1 VKQAL
6 AIDKNTGTTFWR
18 DAIDKEMKNVS
29 IAFEFIDD
37 DVVPIGFQQIDC
49 HMIFDIKTDL
59 TRKARLVAGGHQTDD
74 SDESCYSSVVLR
86 DSVRIAFTIAALN
99 DLDVMSADVQNAYLN
114 AKTKEKCYT
123 TCDLEFG
130 PKNQRQPVK
139 IVRALYGLRSSG
151 ARFRDHMADTL
162 CAGGFDPDVWM
173 RPNTKWCGFKY
184 REYVLCYVDDVLAIS
199 HEPQKIMG
207 YLNSVYTLK
216 AGSVGR
222 PTTYLGCE
230 VKQYNVHAASGSLD
244 CWALSSDTYVKREIA
259 EMERKL
265 ESTDQKLRKK
275 TSTPVS
281 PTYRPELD
289 VTPELEGE
297 KITYYQGLSGVL
309 RWMVEIGRVDTMM
322 PVTLLSRFLA
332 NPREGHL
339 EQV

>member
-37 DVVPIGFQQIDC
+37 DVVPIGFQQINC

-59 TRKARLVAGGHQTDD
+59 TRKAWLVAGGHQTDEP
-74 SDESCYSSVVLR
+74 DESCYSSVVSR

-123 TCDLEFG
+123 TCGLEFG
-130 PKNQRQPVK
+130 PENEGRPVK

-162 CAGGFDPDVWM
+162 CAGGFKSCLADPDVWM
-173 RPNTKWCGFKY
+173 RPNTKSCGFKY
-184 REYVLCYVDDVLAIS
+184 WEYVLCYVDDVLAIS
-199 HEPQKIMG
+199 HEPQKIMD

-230 VKQYNVHAASGSLD
+230 VKQYNVHAASGLVD
-244 CWALSSDTYVKREIA
+244 CWALSSDTYVERAIA
-259 EMERKL
+259 EVEREL
-265 ESTDQKLRKK
+265 ESTGQKLRKK

-281 PTYRPELD
+281 LTYQPELD
-289 VTPELEGE
+289 VSPELEGE
-297 KITYYQGLSGVL
+297 KITYYQG
-309 RWMVEIGRVDTMM
+309 
-322 PVTLLSRFLA
+322 
-332 NPREGHL
+332 
-339 EQV
+339 